1 MEDMPY
7 RNQEAAMLLTTIE
20 IMSFTNSEVFTNME
34 AMPYSNVE
42 AMLFTNCGGHALN
55 YHGGGHLNKA
65 IVFQVSDQPWNQCT
79 ANRYVYTTLLR

>member
-34 AMPYSNVE
+34 AMPLTTMVE
-42 AMLFTNCGGHALN
+42 AM
-55 YHGGGHLNKA
+55 HL
-65 IVFQVSDQPWNQCT
+65 
-79 ANRYVYTTLLR
+79 TTMV